1 MKRRDFLRKSLVIG
15 AATQF
20 PHLWIKNLQ
29 AQANQ
34 FRITILQT
42 NDTHSRIDPFP
53 MDGSRNQGLG
63 GIARR
68 ATLVNQIRRQNP
80 DNLLLDGGDVLQGTP
95 YFNIYKGKIE
105 YQTMSLCG
113 YDAGTL
119 GNHEFDNGAESLAE
133 ALDQAKFPI
142 VNCNFDLGETALRP
156 HLQTFIIRQMGPI
169 KVGITGVG
177 IDFTDLVAPKN
188 HKGISYSEPYR
199 PLQSVVN
206 YLRKDVGCSLVIV
219 LSHLG
224 YKYDELRPSDLTIA
238 ERVNGIDWIV
248 GGHTHT
254 FMKEPD
260 VIPGKGGHFTRIL
273 QVGWAGIILGKTDL
287 IFEGQSLVSVETD
300 VITVDHSVKNS
311 LAVEEF
317 IS

>member
-1 MKRRDFLRKSLVIG
+1 MKRRDFLRRSLVLG

-68 ATLVNQIRRQNP
+68 ATLVNQFRRQNS
-80 DNLLLDGGDVLQGTP
+80 NTLLLDGGDVLQGTP
-95 YFNIYKGKIE
+95 YFNIYKGEIE

-113 YDAGTL
+113 YNAGTL
-119 GNHEFDNGAESLAE
+119 GNHEFDNGEESLAK

-156 HLQTFIIRQMGPI
+156 YIQTFIIRQM
-169 KVGITGVG
+169 
-177 IDFTDLVAPKN
+177 
-188 HKGISYSEPYR
+188 
-199 PLQSVVN
+199 
-206 YLRKDVGCSLVIV
+206 
-219 LSHLG
+219 
-224 YKYDELRPSDLTIA
+224 
-238 ERVNGIDWIV
+238 
-248 GGHTHT
+248 
-254 FMKEPD
+254 
-260 VIPGKGGHFTRIL
+260 
-273 QVGWAGIILGKTDL
+273 
-287 IFEGQSLVSVETD
+287 
-300 VITVDHSVKNS
+300 
-311 LAVEEF
+311 
-317 IS
+317 